1 VGTSIRPEVPLS
13 PAEQLRRAQER
24 PAGVS
29 PAEQLRQAHDLA
41 RPMDQSQSARVL
53 RLQGQTAFPTDFVE
67 RNLDALEKQV
77 SEPDFDADRFWKE
90 SPNVAQWLA
99 QDPARVGA
107 TGRDIQRMGSVE
119 RYLRAIGTEFERN
132 KITIQLN
139 EPTLASMMG
148 RSTPEQEAEIAKL
161 RRRQSELPQLGPE
174 GFIAGIPVATIGQ
187 LPILFELYKS
197 GAKGAVIGA
206 GVMGGAALVAGQA
219 GPQAAIPEELA
230 TVPAAMARGAYL
242 GSRPGVILEGIKLEA
257 TQAYLDYR
265 EMEGVTREDAAIGAF
280 VAGIV
285 SGSME
290 AIPFGEATK
299 RIPILRMFGRDGIR
313 QMLAAPSTRALL
325 RRAVGDIF
333 AQGLAEGGTEGL
345 QYLVTHIGGVITKLG
360 GSGQFQFD
368 ANTAASN
375 IGNALPGGEPFVV
388 GRMLPAEG
396 FGDRPEGY
404 ALTAEQ
410 VLRMMFNEEV
420 AREFLANVKAGTQA
434 GFGFGAVTAS
444 ASTGVDYRG
453 ARRAEQNAAR
463 MRAAAEAI
471 HGNDRDGAMAMAKDA
486 PEAMRQAVASMN
498 AEGGFY
504 DVSAWSAY
512 WQSQQTATGEAA
524 DPRQVAL
531 ALGVEPEAYDA
542 AVASGAPINV
552 PADRLL
558 VDAMGSKTHQEW
570 LVNNLRSTPNEM
582 SKAEADA
589 MRQEAE
595 RPMEEVSETEG
606 NARVVEADE
615 AVATFAERLT
625 EQLRSTKM
633 VAGDV
638 AQNVTLWSEAARTA
652 IARNPDIPVADVMR
666 RFEQVQVTAL
676 PVAVDATGRAVSAYE
691 VTNEM
696 VTREDGVQ
704 VPLLRSTR
712 TAQTQLAKQERRLAE
727 RYQGDESR
735 MPEREREQLAQA
747 RQSVADANAVNSQL
761 VPFPTIAELQGL
773 RQGQGEPS
781 PRMDAIRR
789 MIAETRNR
797 LDPSLTPEQRA
808 AFAVY
813 LNADVLEQAAFHGT
827 PHEIKDR
834 FRLDKIGT
842 GEGAQ
847 AYGWG
852 LYFAQLMDIA
862 EGYRRQLSD
871 MTLLVDGQP
880 VGALRDNEK
889 RALESIASLGYE
901 EAVAREERTLD
912 TFLAEFGSDENFG
925 PADERS
931 VRDMRERL
939 GVMRGYAKRDVTFQ
953 NPGNLYQV
961 DIPDAAVA
969 TYLDW
974 DKPLS
979 EQAPEVREAVRT
991 LLPKLPDVAKGWQAY
1006 DAMKNNLMSAQEP
1019 SQRSGL
1025 ETYAEAASKALL
1037 AAGIR
1042 GIKYL
1047 DAGSR
1052 APLGVP
1058 QIEAN
1063 LARAEKRLADIEAGT
1078 LSDAVKQAQRETL
1091 TAEIAQL
1098 RKTLDDALA
1107 TPQSRNL
1114 VVFDESDVTITHRNG
1129 EPVTAQ
1135 ERTDFLAQEGM
1146 QGEMA
1151 PTFTPEQ
1158 EAAYAEATAKR
1169 DKREA
1174 RKIVEA
1180 VLGYEA
1186 KDWGV
1191 NDYQGAHTPA
1201 GPGSG
1206 APAFDLTDIYPDDVY
1221 SSNAVLYYGTGD
1233 EQLDR
1238 AAFNAVLGLRDNPKA
1253 SVKIYR
1259 AVPKDSP
1266 QKKINGGDWV
1276 TTVRAYAKEHGE
1288 GTLRG
1293 EYRIISKTVKARD
1306 IYTSGDSMAE
1316 WGYHPQERAIPAIAY
1331 KGPTDARVPLTL
1343 AEMVKRYGPKVETA
1357 EPLSETIDVDGVS
1370 RPTTNSMGQ
1379 PIHPTAEGVRN
1390 FWRWATEDGREP
1402 VMDADGKPIRF
1413 YHGTA
1418 DTFTEFAG
1426 QSEYFLT
1433 DTPEVANT
1441 YVRRSTAETRR
1452 LSTERAE
1459 EIAAFEEAY
1468 SAAGFP
1474 PILMDTSERYWLST
1488 VDRTLDNAV
1497 ESGSLSEES
1506 LANLRALANAVS
1518 DKEYQFGEAE
1528 SEMRGAAPQVLPVY
1542 VRMANRRDVDANNLS
1557 WELVTEKAI
1566 ENARADGNGGVVI
1579 ANVEDNADDS
1589 EYKST
1594 VAVVFDGADIK
1605 SALANSGAFGPSA
1618 DILKQTTPENEPRG
1632 AFIADPTRSPSGARV
1647 DGPRLVA
1654 MFKERNQSTFLHE
1667 SAHAFLDIWATLA
1680 DDPRADPAFRQRVVD
1695 LKGEL
1700 GAEPDATLTE
1710 AQEEAFA
1717 GMFLDYAKS
1726 GVAPSEAL
1734 RVAFASFGKWLSRL
1748 WSILKGEI
1756 VPASPKVRDLLNRML
1771 ATDEAIEEAQGLY
1784 MAPLFPDDAAINEA
1798 FVKARTEAEGKT
1810 RAEAMLTIRRAEQ
1823 EWWKRESKQVMEEVT
1838 QTIHADPAYI
1848 ARQALTALEN
1858 TDGSPLASDHPL
1870 RQKLNREQ
1878 VVALLGAEATK
1889 QLPRGKAGAVYSTT
1903 GGGVELSVAA
1913 QILGYDNATEMLDA
1927 IRSTRP
1933 MDEQIEAVTDATMR
1947 ETYGDPMTDGSIPE
1961 VAIET
1966 LHNASLDRMR
1976 QLEMEAILRDHPE
1989 AFRDAII
1996 RAASRPLNVRE
2007 LKAWATE
2014 RIASRTLESLRPQ
2027 EYLSAER
2034 KAQKEAI
2041 QAVSKAQWANAVQA
2055 KSRQR
2060 AAAALYA
2067 EAIAVREEMDKAK
2080 KLFGKV
2086 WGPDEKIAKNRN
2098 FDLVNAARAILANYG
2113 VGKRAQEAKV
2123 YLGQMAEYDPQT
2135 AEDIRPLIDET
2146 LQLVP
2151 PRDAFKKLTVAEA
2164 QFVHEAVRAVWAQSK
2179 EAEQITIEGKKV
2191 AIQDAIEPMVLAMEA
2206 KPDVMDGAGIDRRT
2220 EFADKANRGLLTA
2233 RAAGR
2238 RVESWVDLMDG
2249 GDING
2254 PFRRALFTR
2263 IREATALKGQQTRDI
2278 LTQYEG
2284 MLQVIRPFLGTAEIA
2299 AKELGTGRWVWKDT
2313 AHLLG
2318 AMLHTGNPSN
2328 FERLL
2333 AGRGWTMDQWVAMR
2347 ERLIADGT
2355 LRPEHFNF
2363 VQGVW
2368 DLFEAMKPEA
2378 QKVHRRMFGRYFAE
2392 ITREAFTIRFPDG
2405 TEKEYAGGYTPASKD
2420 PDASGAAAQRQA
2432 ESFLEEAYG
2441 MRFPTVTK
2449 GFTMSR
2455 VQNREPLLLSLD
2467 IVTKH
2472 IDGVQ
2477 KFVHLAEPV
2486 REVGR
2491 IFRNKEFRAAFDRVD
2506 PTLIN
2511 EMLLPWLERTS
2522 TQRVEKPFNPFIDAA
2537 AKYLR
2542 GTAGAAF
2549 MFLNVRNALEQVTS
2563 LSTAALRVDRKYLL
2577 LATANEVQDP
2587 KAITELITQHSPYM
2601 ADLVTTKVMDVAR
2614 SVDKIVTQPSV
2625 FQTTQNFMAEHA
2637 YVLQVTFQDR
2647 LNRTVWY
2654 GSYLESTD
2662 KGMSVQEAVRK
2673 ADADVRLTQGSFEAV
2688 DVSRIETGTPIWRA
2702 VAMFAGYFNML
2713 ANLNATEMQKAVDT
2727 MGLKKSMPK
2736 LLNVYVLGFAIPIL
2750 FSGALRQ
2757 AFRGFADVDGDDEW
2771 GYLDDFLA
2779 FFFGEQAKA
2788 ATAMVPAAGQSV
2800 NYLIG
2805 LFDSQPMNDRISVS
2819 PAVSFL
2825 EGAGRGV
2832 KAQYDILRGDDLG
2845 RRDIRDIL
2853 SFYSLMT
2860 RVPLTGFA
2868 PPATYLYDVESGRA
2882 RPSGPIDFSRG
2893 LISGQPGQ
2901 R

>member
-1 VGTSIRPEVPLS
+1 VLFRSVIAALEAAGIIDIANNVGPSATGNVRSLGWAANVASLRGEEVY
-13 PAEQLRRAQER
+13 RR
-24 PAGVS
+24 
-29 PAEQLRQAHDLA
+29 L
-41 RPMDQSQSARVL
+41 
-53 RLQGQTAFPTDFVE
+53 VE
-67 RNLDALEKQV
+67 RDFTPDKQNRRDSEK
-77 SEPDFDADRFWKE
+77 
-90 SPNVAQWLA
+90 
-99 QDPARVGA
+99 
-107 TGRDIQRMGSVE
+107 
-119 RYLRAIGTEFERN
+119 
-132 KITIQLN
+132 
-139 EPTLASMMG
+139 
-148 RSTPEQEAEIAKL
+148 
-161 RRRQSELPQLGPE
+161 
-174 GFIAGIPVATIGQ
+174 
-187 LPILFELYKS
+187 
-197 GAKGAVIGA
+197 
-206 GVMGGAALVAGQA
+206 
-219 GPQAAIPEELA
+219 
-230 TVPAAMARGAYL
+230 
-242 GSRPGVILEGIKLEA
+242 
-257 TQAYLDYR
+257 
-265 EMEGVTREDAAIGAF
+265 
-280 VAGIV
+280 
-285 SGSME
+285 
-290 AIPFGEATK
+290 
-299 RIPILRMFGRDGIR
+299 
-313 QMLAAPSTRALL
+313 
-325 RRAVGDIF
+325 
-333 AQGLAEGGTEGL
+333 
-345 QYLVTHIGGVITKLG
+345 
-360 GSGQFQFD
+360 
-368 ANTAASN
+368 AAS
-375 IGNALPGGEPFVV
+375 L
-388 GRMLPAEG
+388 
-396 FGDRPEGY
+396 
-404 ALTAEQ
+404 
-410 VLRMMFNEEV
+410 
-420 AREFLANVKAGTQA
+420 
-434 GFGFGAVTAS
+434 
-444 ASTGVDYRG
+444 
-453 ARRAEQNAAR
+453 
-463 MRAAAEAI
+463 
-471 HGNDRDGAMAMAKDA
+471 
-486 PEAMRQAVASMN
+486 
-498 AEGGFY
+498 
-504 DVSAWSAY
+504 
-512 WQSQQTATGEAA
+512 
-524 DPRQVAL
+524 
-531 ALGVEPEAYDA
+531 
-542 AVASGAPINV
+542 
-552 PADRLL
+552 
-558 VDAMGSKTHQEW
+558 
-570 LVNNLRSTPNEM
+570 
-582 SKAEADA
+582 
-589 MRQEAE
+589 
-595 RPMEEVSETEG
+595 
-606 NARVVEADE
+606 
-615 AVATFAERLT
+615 
-625 EQLRSTKM
+625 
-633 VAGDV
+633 
-638 AQNVTLWSEAARTA
+638 
-652 IARNPDIPVADVMR
+652 
-666 RFEQVQVTAL
+666 
-676 PVAVDATGRAVSAYE
+676 
-691 VTNEM
+691 
-696 VTREDGVQ
+696 
-704 VPLLRSTR
+704 
-712 TAQTQLAKQERRLAE
+712 
-727 RYQGDESR
+727 
-735 MPEREREQLAQA
+735 
-747 RQSVADANAVNSQL
+747 
-761 VPFPTIAELQGL
+761 
-773 RQGQGEPS
+773 
-781 PRMDAIRR
+781 
-789 MIAETRNR
+789 
-797 LDPSLTPEQRA
+797 
-808 AFAVY
+808 
-813 LNADVLEQAAFHGT
+813 
-827 PHEIKDR
+827 
-834 FRLDKIGT
+834 
-842 GEGAQ
+842 
-847 AYGWG
+847 
-852 LYFAQLMDIA
+852 
-862 EGYRRQLSD
+862 
-871 MTLLVDGQP
+871 
-880 VGALRDNEK
+880 
-889 RALESIASLGYE
+889 
-901 EAVAREERTLD
+901 
-912 TFLAEFGSDENFG
+912 
-925 PADERS
+925 
-931 VRDMRERL
+931 
-939 GVMRGYAKRDVTFQ
+939 
-953 NPGNLYQV
+953 
-961 DIPDAAVA
+961 
-969 TYLDW
+969 
-974 DKPLS
+974 
-979 EQAPEVREAVRT
+979 
-991 LLPKLPDVAKGWQAY
+991 
-1006 DAMKNNLMSAQEP
+1006 
-1019 SQRSGL
+1019 
-1025 ETYAEAASKALL
+1025 ALL

-1052 APLGVP
+1052 GTAWQVT
-1058 QIEAN
+1058 
-1063 LARAEKRLADIEAGT
+1063 LATKNNPNYASNRFDSQVAAEQYAEERRAEGFTATIEDVG
-1078 LSDAVKQAQRETL
+1078 
-1091 TAEIAQL
+1091 
-1098 RKTLDDALA
+1098 
-1107 TPQSRNL
+1107 SRNL

-1135 ERTDFLAQEGM
+1135 ERTDFLAQEG
-1146 QGEMA
+1146 
-1151 PTFTPEQ
+1151 
-1158 EAAYAEATAKR
+1158 
-1169 DKREA
+1169 
-1174 RKIVEA
+1174 
-1180 VLGYEA
+1180 
-1186 KDWGV
+1186 
-1191 NDYQGAHTPA
+1191 
-1201 GPGSG
+1201 
-1206 APAFDLTDIYPDDVY
+1206 
-1221 SSNAVLYYGTGD
+1221 
-1233 EQLDR
+1233 
-1238 AAFNAVLGLRDNPKA
+1238 
-1253 SVKIYR
+1253 
-1259 AVPKDSP
+1259 
-1266 QKKINGGDWV
+1266 
-1276 TTVRAYAKEHGE
+1276 
-1288 GTLRG
+1288 
-1293 EYRIISKTVKARD
+1293 
-1306 IYTSGDSMAE
+1306 
-1316 WGYHPQERAIPAIAY
+1316 
-1331 KGPTDARVPLTL
+1331 
-1343 AEMVKRYGPKVETA
+1343 
-1357 EPLSETIDVDGVS
+1357 
-1370 RPTTNSMGQ
+1370 
-1379 PIHPTAEGVRN
+1379 
-1390 FWRWATEDGREP
+1390 
-1402 VMDADGKPIRF
+1402 
-1413 YHGTA
+1413 
-1418 DTFTEFAG
+1418 
-1426 QSEYFLT
+1426 
-1433 DTPEVANT
+1433 
-1441 YVRRSTAETRR
+1441 
-1452 LSTERAE
+1452 
-1459 EIAAFEEAY
+1459 
-1468 SAAGFP
+1468 
-1474 PILMDTSERYWLST
+1474 
-1488 VDRTLDNAV
+1488 
-1497 ESGSLSEES
+1497 
-1506 LANLRALANAVS
+1506 
-1518 DKEYQFGEAE
+1518 
-1528 SEMRGAAPQVLPVY
+1528 
-1542 VRMANRRDVDANNLS
+1542 
-1557 WELVTEKAI
+1557 
-1566 ENARADGNGGVVI
+1566 
-1579 ANVEDNADDS
+1579 
-1589 EYKST
+1589 
-1594 VAVVFDGADIK
+1594 
-1605 SALANSGAFGPSA
+1605 GPSA
-1618 DILKQTTPENEPRG
+1618 DILQQTTPENEPRG

-1680 DDPRADPAFRQRVVD
+1680 DDPRADPAFKQRVVD

-1726 GVAPSEAL
+1726 GVAPSESL

-1858 TDGSPLASDHPL
+1858 TDGTPLASDHPL

-2113 VGKRAQEAKV
+2113 VGKRGQEAKV

-2206 KPDVMDGAGIDRRT
+2206 KPDVMDGAGIVRRT
-2220 EFADKANRGLLTA
+2220 EFSDRANRGLLTA
-2233 RAAGR
+2233 RAALR

-2284 MLQVIRPFLGTAEIA
+2284 MLQVVRPFLGTAEIA

-2347 ERLIADGT
+2347 DRLIAEGT
-2355 LRPEHFNF
+2355 LRPEHFDF

-2368 DLFEAMKPEA
+2368 DLFEAMKPDA

-2392 ITREAFTIRFPDG
+2392 ITREAFTIQFPDG

-2420 PDASGAAAQRQA
+2420 PDASGAVAQKQA

-2472 IDGVQ
+2472 IDAVQ

-2537 AKYLR
+2537 AKYVR

-2587 KAITELITQHSPYM
+2587 QAITELITQHSPYM

-2868 PPATYLYDVESGRA
+2868 PPATYLFDVESGRA
-2882 RPSGPIDFSRG
+2882 RPSGPIDFTRG
-2893 LISGQPGQ
+2893 LISGQPGL

>member
-1 VGTSIRPEVPLS
+1 
-13 PAEQLRRAQER
+13 
-24 PAGVS
+24 
-29 PAEQLRQAHDLA
+29 
-41 RPMDQSQSARVL
+41 
-53 RLQGQTAFPTDFVE
+53 
-67 RNLDALEKQV
+67 
-77 SEPDFDADRFWKE
+77 
-90 SPNVAQWLA
+90 
-99 QDPARVGA
+99 
-107 TGRDIQRMGSVE
+107 
-119 RYLRAIGTEFERN
+119 
-132 KITIQLN
+132 
-139 EPTLASMMG
+139 
-148 RSTPEQEAEIAKL
+148 
-161 RRRQSELPQLGPE
+161 
-174 GFIAGIPVATIGQ
+174 
-187 LPILFELYKS
+187 
-197 GAKGAVIGA
+197 
-206 GVMGGAALVAGQA
+206 
-219 GPQAAIPEELA
+219 
-230 TVPAAMARGAYL
+230 
-242 GSRPGVILEGIKLEA
+242 
-257 TQAYLDYR
+257 
-265 EMEGVTREDAAIGAF
+265 
-280 VAGIV
+280 
-285 SGSME
+285 
-290 AIPFGEATK
+290 
-299 RIPILRMFGRDGIR
+299 
-313 QMLAAPSTRALL
+313 
-325 RRAVGDIF
+325 
-333 AQGLAEGGTEGL
+333 
-345 QYLVTHIGGVITKLG
+345 
-360 GSGQFQFD
+360 
-368 ANTAASN
+368 
-375 IGNALPGGEPFVV
+375 
-388 GRMLPAEG
+388 
-396 FGDRPEGY
+396 
-404 ALTAEQ
+404 
-410 VLRMMFNEEV
+410 
-420 AREFLANVKAGTQA
+420 
-434 GFGFGAVTAS
+434 
-444 ASTGVDYRG
+444 
-453 ARRAEQNAAR
+453 
-463 MRAAAEAI
+463 
-471 HGNDRDGAMAMAKDA
+471 
-486 PEAMRQAVASMN
+486 
-498 AEGGFY
+498 
-504 DVSAWSAY
+504 
-512 WQSQQTATGEAA
+512 
-524 DPRQVAL
+524 
-531 ALGVEPEAYDA
+531 
-542 AVASGAPINV
+542 
-552 PADRLL
+552 
-558 VDAMGSKTHQEW
+558 
-570 LVNNLRSTPNEM
+570 
-582 SKAEADA
+582 
-589 MRQEAE
+589 
-595 RPMEEVSETEG
+595 
-606 NARVVEADE
+606 
-615 AVATFAERLT
+615 
-625 EQLRSTKM
+625 
-633 VAGDV
+633 
-638 AQNVTLWSEAARTA
+638 
-652 IARNPDIPVADVMR
+652 
-666 RFEQVQVTAL
+666 
-676 PVAVDATGRAVSAYE
+676 
-691 VTNEM
+691 
-696 VTREDGVQ
+696 
-704 VPLLRSTR
+704 
-712 TAQTQLAKQERRLAE
+712 
-727 RYQGDESR
+727 
-735 MPEREREQLAQA
+735 
-747 RQSVADANAVNSQL
+747 
-761 VPFPTIAELQGL
+761 
-773 RQGQGEPS
+773 
-781 PRMDAIRR
+781 
-789 MIAETRNR
+789 
-797 LDPSLTPEQRA
+797 
-808 AFAVY
+808 
-813 LNADVLEQAAFHGT
+813 
-827 PHEIKDR
+827 
-834 FRLDKIGT
+834 
-842 GEGAQ
+842 
-847 AYGWG
+847 
-852 LYFAQLMDIA
+852 
-862 EGYRRQLSD
+862 
-871 MTLLVDGQP
+871 
-880 VGALRDNEK
+880 
-889 RALESIASLGYE
+889 
-901 EAVAREERTLD
+901 
-912 TFLAEFGSDENFG
+912 
-925 PADERS
+925 
-931 VRDMRERL
+931 
-939 GVMRGYAKRDVTFQ
+939 
-953 NPGNLYQV
+953 
-961 DIPDAAVA
+961 
-969 TYLDW
+969 
-974 DKPLS
+974 
-979 EQAPEVREAVRT
+979 
-991 LLPKLPDVAKGWQAY
+991 
-1006 DAMKNNLMSAQEP
+1006 
-1019 SQRSGL
+1019 
-1025 ETYAEAASKALL
+1025 
-1037 AAGIR
+1037 
-1042 GIKYL
+1042 
-1047 DAGSR
+1047 
-1052 APLGVP
+1052 
-1058 QIEAN
+1058 
-1063 LARAEKRLADIEAGT
+1063 
-1078 LSDAVKQAQRETL
+1078 
-1091 TAEIAQL
+1091 
-1098 RKTLDDALA
+1098 
-1107 TPQSRNL
+1107 
-1114 VVFDESDVTITHRNG
+1114 
-1129 EPVTAQ
+1129 
-1135 ERTDFLAQEGM
+1135 
-1146 QGEMA
+1146 
-1151 PTFTPEQ
+1151 
-1158 EAAYAEATAKR
+1158 
-1169 DKREA
+1169 
-1174 RKIVEA
+1174 
-1180 VLGYEA
+1180 
-1186 KDWGV
+1186 
-1191 NDYQGAHTPA
+1191 
-1201 GPGSG
+1201 
-1206 APAFDLTDIYPDDVY
+1206 
-1221 SSNAVLYYGTGD
+1221 
-1233 EQLDR
+1233 
-1238 AAFNAVLGLRDNPKA
+1238 
-1253 SVKIYR
+1253 
-1259 AVPKDSP
+1259 
-1266 QKKINGGDWV
+1266 
-1276 TTVRAYAKEHGE
+1276 
-1288 GTLRG
+1288 
-1293 EYRIISKTVKARD
+1293 
-1306 IYTSGDSMAE
+1306 
-1316 WGYHPQERAIPAIAY
+1316 
-1331 KGPTDARVPLTL
+1331 
-1343 AEMVKRYGPKVETA
+1343 
-1357 EPLSETIDVDGVS
+1357 
-1370 RPTTNSMGQ
+1370 
-1379 PIHPTAEGVRN
+1379 
-1390 FWRWATEDGREP
+1390 
-1402 VMDADGKPIRF
+1402 
-1413 YHGTA
+1413 
-1418 DTFTEFAG
+1418 
-1426 QSEYFLT
+1426 
-1433 DTPEVANT
+1433 
-1441 YVRRSTAETRR
+1441 
-1452 LSTERAE
+1452 
-1459 EIAAFEEAY
+1459 
-1468 SAAGFP
+1468 
-1474 PILMDTSERYWLST
+1474 
-1488 VDRTLDNAV
+1488 
-1497 ESGSLSEES
+1497 
-1506 LANLRALANAVS
+1506 
-1518 DKEYQFGEAE
+1518 
-1528 SEMRGAAPQVLPVY
+1528 
-1542 VRMANRRDVDANNLS
+1542 
-1557 WELVTEKAI
+1557 
-1566 ENARADGNGGVVI
+1566 
-1579 ANVEDNADDS
+1579 
-1589 EYKST
+1589 
-1594 VAVVFDGADIK
+1594 
-1605 SALANSGAFGPSA
+1605 
-1618 DILKQTTPENEPRG
+1618 
-1632 AFIADPTRSPSGARV
+1632 
-1647 DGPRLVA
+1647 

-1680 DDPRADPAFRQRVVD
+1680 DDPRADPAFKQRVVD

-1726 GVAPSEAL
+1726 GVAPSESL

-1858 TDGSPLASDHPL
+1858 TDGTPLASDHPL

-1927 IRSTRP
+1927 VRSTRP

-2067 EAIAVREEMDKAK
+2067 EAIAVREEMGKAK

-2113 VGKRAQEAKV
+2113 VGKRGQEAKV

-2206 KPDVMDGAGIDRRT
+2206 KPDVMDGAGIVRRT
-2220 EFADKANRGLLTA
+2220 EFSDRANRGLLTA

-2284 MLQVIRPFLGTAEIA
+2284 MLQVVRPFLGTAEIA

-2355 LRPEHFNF
+2355 LRPEHFDF

-2420 PDASGAAAQRQA
+2420 PDASGAVAQRQA

-2472 IDGVQ
+2472 IDAVQ

-2537 AKYLR
+2537 AKYVR

-2587 KAITELITQHSPYM
+2587 QAITELITQHSPYM

-2868 PPATYLYDVESGRA
+2868 PPATYLYDVKSGRA
-2882 RPSGPIDFSRG
+2882 RPSGPIDFTRG